1 MGTSWCL
8 TRTKTGVVW
17 SNWGRKI
24 MEMGQVHTGLG
35 NTVVLTLLIF
45 STECPGPV
53 AMFKPK
59 KEERKKKGRGLGGPE
74 RENQS
79 TVITAH
85 TSHSFLRHSHSPQPR
100 SQALPSAPWCCL
112 RRTVDCPAVISV
124 NTLEA
129 KSLRIPLIPKYFGA
143 GMIGCEAS

>member
-1 MGTSWCL
+1 
-8 TRTKTGVVW
+8 
-17 SNWGRKI
+17 

-85 TSHSFLRHSHSPQPR
+85 TSHSFLRHSHSPGPGRRLSLQHLG
-100 SQALPSAPWCCL
+100 AVCAELLTAPW
-112 RRTVDCPAVISV
+112 
-124 NTLEA
+124 
-129 KSLRIPLIPKYFGA
+129 
-143 GMIGCEAS
+143 